1 MVVRVLRRGARGRMG
16 VPCVEKGR
24 KGARATADQIVYTQI
39 HRHTDKQ
46 SQTQTQ
52 TQTQTKTHTQTQDT
66 FARARTHTHHRQQP
80 GYSSPWEE
88 PF

>member
-52 TQTQTKTHTQTQDT
+52 TQTQTKTHDIMTGEQTNVRDRENVDET
-66 FARARTHTHHRQQP
+66 VRD
-80 GYSSPWEE
+80 
-88 PF
+88 

>member
-1 MVVRVLRRGARGRMG
+1 MCMCARILMVVRVLRRGARGRMG

-46 SQTQTQ
+46 TQ
-52 TQTQTKTHTQTQDT
+52 THTQTQDT
-66 FARARTHTHHRQQP
+66 FARAHTHA
-80 GYSSPWEE
+80 SP
-88 PF
+88 PAAGL